1 MKRLISS
8 PCVLPLLGCVES
20 PEERT
25 AFKVEAI
32 GSPLKCFQVRSH
44 ASKRAQAAK
53 EPNRSALSLS
63 GVNEHTLE
71 VRPNAL
77 RNLSLGEKSSGL
89 GISFLDW
96 ATDQSLLQYPIY
108 DNADG

>member
-1 MKRLISS
+1 MLPGEIARLKAE
-8 PCVLPLLGCVES
+8 L
-20 PEERT
+20 
-25 AFKVEAI
+25 
-32 GSPLKCFQVRSH
+32 
-44 ASKRAQAAK
+44 QAAQ
-53 EPNRSALSLS
+53 EPNRSPLSLS

-108 DNADG
+108 ETMRMDEGYEKLFRQCVSVGIHT